1 MRSGGALRAWHHCL
15 YLFANPSCLDHPPI
29 DLPRHRLVRTAPLR
43 PFVCREDAA
52 AYRAPGACAPAT
64 DATSTSASSAYPV
77 ERSLRRADALALSLR
92 AGLDRI
98 AIPLARAAAAFVQRQ
113 AWSDFRF
120 ARLEDHARERFGRS
134 GRWVKDCASLGDAIH
149 SLPGRAE
156 ALTGDD
162 GGRPVGRVATLL
174 VAGIASV
181 DSLASWVAL
190 ARRVPFRALR
200 ESVRTSRTAGSDWPL
215 DGETPSGN
223 AEQQS
228 EDGPK
233 PPAASSASPLD
244 DAPGDLSH
252 RALVSIPVPSTLM
265 AAFDEVVDLYRCVEG
280 REASVTSFV
289 EALVGEAC
297 SAGLPSDADS
307 RPMKVSPD
315 PAVVETALA
324 RSTDNW
330 SHLPATS
337 PASWSLA
344 LAGVS
349 LARLPEV
356 ERAAGTGGPPE
367 LSR

>member
-52 AYRAPGACAPAT
+52 ASRARGAGAPAT

-113 AWSDFRF
+113 AWSDFGF

-134 GRWVKDCASLGDAIH
+134 GRWVKDCASLGAAIH
-149 SLPGRAE
+149 SLPRLAE
-156 ALTGDD
+156 VLTGDD
-162 GGRPVGRVATLL
+162 GGRPIGRVA
-174 VAGIASV
+174 GGP
-181 DSLASWVAL
+181 WFGG
-190 ARRVPFRALR
+190 AR
-200 ESVRTSRTAGSDWPL
+200 G
-215 DGETPSGN
+215 GG
-223 AEQQS
+223 
-228 EDGPK
+228 
-233 PPAASSASPLD
+233 ASP
-244 DAPGDLSH
+244 
-252 RALVSIPVPSTLM
+252 
-265 AAFDEVVDLYRCVEG
+265 
-280 REASVTSFV
+280 
-289 EALVGEAC
+289 
-297 SAGLPSDADS
+297 AGPPPDADS

-315 PAVVETALA
+315 PAVVEIALA
-324 RSTDNW
+324 NSTDNW
-330 SHLPATS
+330 SPLPATS

-349 LARLPEV
+349 LARLRDV
-356 ERAAGTGGPPE
+356 AGVAGT
-367 LSR
+367 